1 MFPPRL
7 GRLSVLRCATAP
19 GAQAQVDYAVHDI
32 DCTAEGCRR
41 VSSFSSILG
50 NWRRV

>member
-7 GRLSVLRCATAP
+7 GRLSVIRCATAR

-32 DCTAEGCRR
+32 DFTAEGRRR
-41 VSSFSSILG
+41 VSLFRSILG
-50 NWRRV
+50 HWRRV